1 MDATIRIRRA
11 LSRSAIALLI
21 AGCWSGE
28 PAAPD
33 GELPAG
39 TWGGDNAGVIVSDS
53 VAHVHV
59 GCTYGNFRLPLSFG
73 ADGRFEATGEYVL
86 RAYPVAVGPPLPAR
100 LTGTVRRA
108 ELTFTVT
115 VNDTVARQTV
125 VLGPATA
132 TLGREPRMGP
142 CPICAV
148 VPPMEGMA
156 ATRPIGTIYGRS

>member
-1 MDATIRIRRA
+1 MDSMKQARRA
-11 LSRSAIALLI
+11 LASSAIAVLV
-21 AGCWSGE
+21 AGCVSAE
-28 PAAPD
+28 PSAPD
-33 GELPAG
+33 DELAVG

-59 GCTYGNFRLPLSFG
+59 GCTYGNFRLPFDLDAEGGFDVS
-73 ADGRFEATGEYVL
+73 GEYVL

-100 LTGTVRRA
+100 FKGTVRRD

-132 TLGREPRMGP
+132 RLGREPRMGP
-142 CPICAV
+142 CPICA
-148 VPPMEGMA
+148 A
-156 ATRPIGTIYGRS
+156 APATVAR